1 MPDLHTWTGTP
12 TEAETALMAD
22 RMKLFIFPNEAR
34 TEEETEAFSKAV
46 SYQIA
51 HEKSQREQYGNAMI
65 PDGTASFRIGDFQ
78 MSFEE
83 GVNGSG
89 LSRKTICQAA
99 YSVLLCAG
107 LLYRGLPRAV
117 SE

>member
-1 MPDLHTWTGTP
+1 MPDLHTWNGTP
-12 TEAETALMAD
+12 TEEETAMMVD

-34 TEEETEAFSKAV
+34 TEEETEAFGKAV
-46 SYQIA
+46 SYQIV
-51 HEKSQREQYGNAMI
+51 HEKSLQEQFGEVRI
-65 PDGTASFRIGDFQ
+65 PDGTTSFKIGDFS

-99 YSVLLCAG
+99 YSVLLRAG
-107 LLYRGLPRAV
+107 LLYRGLPRTV

>member
-12 TEAETALMAD
+12 TEEETAMMVD

-34 TEEETEAFSKAV
+34 TEEEMEAFGKAV
-46 SYQIA
+46 SYQIV
-51 HEKSQREQYGNAMI
+51 HEKSLQEQFGEVWI
-65 PDGTASFRIGDFQ
+65 PDGTTSFKIGDFS

-99 YSVLLCAG
+99 YSMLLHAG
-107 LLYRGLPRAV
+107 LLYRGLEGRC
-117 SE
+117 